1 MDKSGFEMR
10 ARRKDESK
18 NPVLRSRQQE
28 CMIFDVGQRDV
39 GTGSLDTRNAIV
51 MSHCDTC
58 ASYVPGSL
66 VRVINQHEREHTG
79 IIYPSIKN
87 LCKYLLPGT
96 GRMLTCRP
104 ER

>member
-1 MDKSGFEMR
+1 MVEAGRYWSMDKSGFEMR

-39 GTGSLDTRNAIV
+39 GSLDTRNAIV

-58 ASYVPGSL
+58 ASYVPG
-66 VRVINQHEREHTG
+66 V
-79 IIYPSIKN
+79 
-87 LCKYLLPGT
+87 PGT
-96 GRMLTCRP
+96 GTGNQPTWTRAYGYHIYVH
-104 ER
+104 